1 MGPSEDENHPLPP
14 SVLIPVFQTPE
25 IHPEPETVLF
35 NDLEFANKI
44 AEKEDVMSIM
54 YDIDNPYIEFLRVV
68 AGTICQD
75 LMDILIYNEG
85 IQQQIRNYYV
95 KISMDFRDEN
105 NEMDAERR
113 FYKKKV
119 RLYNK
124 FLSNWNQV
132 KRLVN
137 ETVMAGVYKVMS
149 MIRSFSD
156 VSVDQ
161 LITSSSEQDK
171 TNFALAVAQAVL
183 EVEYNNPR
191 RPTPNKKV
199 SPATARLIIHIRAL
213 RDSLGGSNRGNY
225 FPPPPK
231 QIKLMELQYRNPF
244 TLITFDD

>member
-1 MGPSEDENHPLPP
+1 
-14 SVLIPVFQTPE
+14 
-25 IHPEPETVLF
+25 
-35 NDLEFANKI
+35 
-44 AEKEDVMSIM
+44 
-54 YDIDNPYIEFLRVV
+54 
-68 AGTICQD
+68 
-75 LMDILIYNEG
+75 MDILIYNEG
-85 IQQQIRNYYV
+85 IQQQIRNYYI

-105 NEMDAERR
+105 TEMDADRR
-113 FYKKKV
+113 FYKKKI

-137 ETVMAGVYKVMS
+137 ETVMAGVYKIMS

-199 SPATARLIIHIRAL
+199 SPATARLIIHVRAL
-213 RDSLGGSNRGNY
+213 RDSLGGAYRGNY

-244 TLITFDD
+244 SLITFND